1 MNKSVF
7 DQPDNF
13 PNRELSWLE
22 FNQRILGEARD
33 RKNPLFER
41 MKFLSITASNL
52 DEFFMVRIASLKDMV
67 NAGYQKKDIAGM
79 TAQEQLRALNE
90 KMQAFGWASV
100 AIAENGETLEDWQG
114 DIIEPDELESAAYKF
129 VDLYREGGEMH
140 ERGGVAYLI
149 ESVVFTE
156 EKMAAMGIPEGTLPV
171 GWWIGFQLTDADVWE
186 KVKDGTYS
194 MFSIEGEAERVKVNN
209 E

>member
-1 MNKSVF
+1 MKTFNEIMKIR
-7 DQPDNF
+7 DEPDNK
-13 PNRELSWLE
+13 PEVTK
-22 FNQRILGEARD
+22 
-33 RKNPLFER
+33 RKFQ
-41 MKFLSITASNL
+41 
-52 DEFFMVRIASLKDMV
+52 V
-67 NAGYQKKDIAGM
+67 KK
-79 TAQEQLRALNE
+79 TNNE

-114 DIIEPDELESAAYKF
+114 DIIEPEELESAAYKF
-129 VDLYREGGEMH
+129 VDLYREGGEMD

-149 ESVVFTE
+149 VSVVFTE

>member
-1 MNKSVF
+1 MKTFNEIMKIR
-7 DQPDNF
+7 DEPDNK
-13 PNRELSWLE
+13 PEVTK
-22 FNQRILGEARD
+22 
-33 RKNPLFER
+33 RKFQ
-41 MKFLSITASNL
+41 
-52 DEFFMVRIASLKDMV
+52 V
-67 NAGYQKKDIAGM
+67 KK
-79 TAQEQLRALNE
+79 TNNE

-156 EKMAAMGIPEGTLPV
+156 DGGNGNPGRYTPCWLVDWIPAYRCGCL
-171 GWWIGFQLTDADVWE
+171 
-186 KVKDGTYS
+186 
-194 MFSIEGEAERVKVNN
+194 GESKRWNLQHVLH
-209 E
+209 

>member
-1 MNKSVF
+1 
-7 DQPDNF
+7 
-13 PNRELSWLE
+13 
-22 FNQRILGEARD
+22 
-33 RKNPLFER
+33 
-41 MKFLSITASNL
+41 MK
-52 DEFFMVRIASLKDMV
+52 KC
-67 NAGYQKKDIAGM
+67 K
-79 TAQEQLRALNE
+79 
-90 KMQAFGWASV
+90 AFGWASV

-171 GWWIGFQLTDADVWE
+171 AGGLDSRVTDADVWE

-194 MFSIEGEAERVKVNN
+194 MFSIEGKAEGVEVNN

>member
-1 MNKSVF
+1 MKTFNEIMKIR
-7 DQPDNF
+7 DEPDNK
-13 PNRELSWLE
+13 PEVTK
-22 FNQRILGEARD
+22 
-33 RKNPLFER
+33 RKFQ
-41 MKFLSITASNL
+41 
-52 DEFFMVRIASLKDMV
+52 V
-67 NAGYQKKDIAGM
+67 KK
-79 TAQEQLRALNE
+79 TNNE

-171 GWWIGFQLTDADVWE
+171 GWWIGFQLTDADVWQ

>member
-1 MNKSVF
+1 MKTFNEIMKIR
-7 DQPDNF
+7 DEPDNK
-13 PNRELSWLE
+13 PEVTK
-22 FNQRILGEARD
+22 
-33 RKNPLFER
+33 RKFQ
-41 MKFLSITASNL
+41 
-52 DEFFMVRIASLKDMV
+52 V
-67 NAGYQKKDIAGM
+67 KK
-79 TAQEQLRALNE
+79 TNNE

-156 EKMAAMGIPEGTLPV
+156 EKMAAMGIPGQVEDAKNDIDAYVKEKEADLKGEDGNVCFVEFRIQPPCLLMRNNPEE
-171 GWWIGFQLTDADVWE
+171 TD
-186 KVKDGTYS
+186 
-194 MFSIEGEAERVKVNN
+194 IEFRLNGSKLEYKWRDRG
-209 E
+209 

>member
-1 MNKSVF
+1 MKTFNEIMKIR
-7 DQPDNF
+7 DEPDNK
-13 PNRELSWLE
+13 PEVTK
-22 FNQRILGEARD
+22 
-33 RKNPLFER
+33 RKFQ
-41 MKFLSITASNL
+41 
-52 DEFFMVRIASLKDMV
+52 V
-67 NAGYQKKDIAGM
+67 KK
-79 TAQEQLRALNE
+79 TNNE

-140 ERGGVAYLI
+140 E
-149 ESVVFTE
+149 
-156 EKMAAMGIPEGTLPV
+156 KMAAMGIPEGTLPV
-171 GWWIGFQLTDADVWE
+171 GWWIGFQVTDADVWE

-194 MFSIEGEAERVKVNN
+194 MFSIEGKAERVEVNN